1 MATALKL
8 ESDLID
14 RAAARGI
21 RIEPSTLTLGA
32 ELSGIDLDR
41 TLSDTDGEIIRDAWL
56 RFKVIFFRN
65 QDIGYE
71 SHLRLGR
78 LFGELEG
85 HPVLPSID
93 GYPEILIIKG
103 VEGVNLT
110 PDTFEGF
117 KAFNKWH
124 TDMSFRA
131 KPSIASV
138 LRARLLPPVGGDT
151 IWADTAAAYRGLP
164 AAVKERIDGLDAEHD
179 IVRSFGPRV
188 TDEKRAQLA
197 RDLPPATHPVVR
209 VHPETGEKILYV
221 NHTFTTR
228 ILGIPAEES
237 ETLLK
242 LLFDRIK
249 VPEYQVRFRWSDHA
263 IGIWDNRSTQHYAV
277 GDYWPADRA
286 LERVTVAGDVV
297 TR

>member
-1 MATALKL
+1 MATAVKL
-8 ESDLID
+8 ESGLID

-32 ELSGIDLDR
+32 ELSGVDLDQP
-41 TLSDTDGEIIRDAWL
+41 LSDTDAEIVRDAWL
-56 RFKVIFFRN
+56 HYKVIFFRD
-65 QDIGYE
+65 QDISHE

-85 HPVLPSID
+85 HPVIPHID
-93 GYPEILIIKG
+93 GHPEVLLIKG
-103 VEGVNLT
+103 VEGVQLT
-110 PDTFEGF
+110 PESFEPF

-124 TDMSFRA
+124 TDVTFRQR
-131 KPSIASV
+131 PSIASV
-138 LRARLLPPVGGDT
+138 LRARIIPLVGGDT
-151 IWADTAAAYRGLP
+151 IWADTAAAYHGLP
-164 AAVKERIDGLDAEHD
+164 QGVKERIEGLDAEHD
-179 IVRSFGPRV
+179 IVRSFGGRV
-188 TDEKRAQLA
+188 TEEKRAQLA
-197 RDLPPATHPVVR
+197 RDFPAATHPVVR

-228 ILGIPAEES
+228 ILGIPEEES

-249 VPEYQVRFRWSDHA
+249 VPEYHVRFRWSPNA

-277 GDYWPADRA
+277 GDYWPAERV

-297 TR
+297 R